1 MITLDSLINWEK
13 VSKTQE
19 LDEEF
24 LRKHAEFVDFHQLC
38 QNEKI
43 TLSLSFIQDYEEKIY
58 FELLNHYQKLKDDVV
73 DHYFDQFNLMW
84 LILNHNLSEANARK
98 YFDELKKENYLPS
111 LLHYKTFS
119 MSFLE
124 DFFDEL
130 PKLEMSEYQ
139 KLSKA
144 FIEKH
149 VNELDWNN
157 LHRNKHIQKQWLKEI
172 KHKNK
177 KGK

>member
-1 MITLDSLINWEK
+1 MIPLESLIDWEK

-24 LRKHAEFVDFHQLC
+24 LRKHAAFIDFRQLC

-43 TLSLSFIQDYEEKIY
+43 TLSLAFIQDYEEKID
-58 FELLNHYQKLKDDVV
+58 FELLNHHQKVAEDVV
-73 DHYFDQFNLMW
+73 DYYFDQFNLMW

-98 YFDELKKENYLPS
+98 YFDELKKANYLAS
-111 LLHYKTFS
+111 LLHYTTFS

-130 PKLEMSEYQ
+130 PKLEMSEHQ
-139 KLSKA
+139 KLSKT

-157 LHRNKHIQKQWLKEI
+157 LHRNKHIQKNWLKEI
-172 KHKNK
+172 KRKNK
-177 KGK
+177 E